1 MKLPVLSPRTKFV
14 LMFILFAMPITA
26 SYLMFFFWKPKATS
40 NFGEL
45 ISPVVALPVERFNAA
60 DATDAPEGAALN
72 GLRGKWLLI
81 TRDAGA
87 CDASC
92 EKKLYTIKQARL
104 LVGPKDLERVVRVML
119 IDDDAPTSAQL
130 RSNFAGM
137 AFVSAKTSA
146 WLPRLPREAADT
158 TEGRG
163 YIYAVDPMG
172 NLFMRYKADEDIK
185 ELAADMRRV
194 LKASQLGKEMEGTN
208 VGGTNAGGNKS

>member
-45 ISPVVALPVERFNAA
+45 ISPVVALPVERFNAV
-60 DATDAPEGAALN
+60 DAADAPEGAAQN
-72 GLRGKWLLI
+72 GLRGKWLLV
-81 TRDAGA
+81 TRDAGV

-119 IDDDAPTSAQL
+119 IDDGAAISEQARTS
-130 RSNFAGM
+130 FAGT
-137 AFVSAKTSA
+137 AFVSAKGSA
-146 WLPRLPREAADT
+146 WLPRLPREATDT

-208 VGGTNAGGNKS
+208 VGGNKS

>member
-1 MKLPVLSPRTKFV
+1 
-14 LMFILFAMPITA
+14 MFILFAMPITA
-26 SYLMFFFWKPKATS
+26 SYLMFFFWKPKVTS

-45 ISPVVALPVERFNAA
+45 ISPVVALPVERFSAVDAA
-60 DATDAPEGAALN
+60 DAPEGAAQN
-72 GLRGKWLLI
+72 GMRGKWLLL
-81 TRDAGA
+81 TRDTGA

-119 IDDDAPTSAQL
+119 IDDDAPISAQA
-130 RSNFAGM
+130 RTGFAGT
-137 AFVSAKTSA
+137 AFVSAKGSG
-146 WLPRLPREAADT
+146 WLARLPREANDT
-158 TEGRG
+158 SDGRG
-163 YIYAVDPMG
+163 YIFAIDPMG

-194 LKASQLGKEMEGTN
+194 LKASQLGKDMEGAN